1 MASGGGGGGQIVI
14 ISQLTYVFSS
24 PSTLTTT
31 DNTLIPWLPGRN
43 NIVSKATGQ
52 VKAAS
57 AGADIVILIN
67 LINRTTGALVTNLA
81 MLTILA
87 GSLTGNVSFT
97 PRVILDT
104 QALETQVVQVGSPAT
119 EGSDLTVE
127 VF

>member
-1 MASGGGGGGQIVI
+1 MASGGGGGGPITINV
-14 ISQLTYVFSS
+14 SQTYVFSS

-31 DNTLIPWLPGRN
+31 DNTLIPWIPGRN
-43 NIVSKATGQ
+43 NYVSKATGQ
-52 VKAAS
+52 VKTAS
-57 AGADIVILIN
+57 AGANIVILIN
-67 LINRTTGALVTNLA
+67 LINRTTGALITNLA

-87 GSLTGNVSFT
+87 GSLPGNVSFT

-104 QALETQVVQVGSPAT
+104 QALEVQIVQVGSPAT